1 MNIESPI
8 EKAALKVLQTNRVAV
23 FIVAYNASKHIE
35 KVLQRIPPWVA
46 EGLAQIYLID
56 DSSQDETAFFA
67 TQVDWPSHFAPLKI
81 FTTPFNQGYGGNQKI
96 GYSYAINQGFDIVV
110 LLHGD
115 GQYAPEALPHL
126 LAEYNVDIDAVF
138 GSRFI
143 NPGDA
148 LKGGMPLYKFVGN
161 RVLSGL
167 QNYFMKG
174 SLSEWH
180 SGYRS
185 YRTSLLK
192 RLPFSCNSNDFDF
205 DAEIIIQTLGAGGV
219 IKEVPIPT
227 FYGDEI
233 CHVNGLQYAAQCMKN
248 VFQYRAMQAEL
259 FYDPRF
265 DVSKPAQDLALV
277 KNRVASTVDL
287 FVEGAFS
294 KVALKTLKISSA
306 PQLVDS
312 IASKNSLQVQ
322 RTISQLELGVEKCKD
337 YDALIVLDV
346 LQNQSSPERALQVIG
361 QYLKADGII
370 YVSCAN
376 VAYFPVRIM
385 LLCGYFNYGRKG
397 ILDKVHQRLFTK
409 ASLIRLLVQGG
420 FEITA
425 IHGFGPPIADK
436 IGQSFILRALDRV
449 FHLLAKIWTSLFAFE
464 ILIVAKKNVNIEWLL
479 QETTNDFSNANRLH
493 Q

>member
-1 MNIESPI
+1 MTATVFQSLICDNRAMNTHSEVD
-8 EKAALKVLQTNRVAV
+8 KVALEVLQKNRVAV

-35 KVLQRIPPWVA
+35 SVLNRIPSWVSKELA
-46 EGLAQIYLID
+46 EIFLID
-56 DSSQDETAFFA
+56 DSSKDDTALIA
-67 TQVDWPSHFAPLKI
+67 SQINWPSNFAPLRVFK
-81 FTTPFNQGYGGNQKI
+81 TPFNQGYGGNQKI
-96 GYSYAINQGFDIVV
+96 GYSYAIKQGFDIVV

-126 LAEYNVDIDAVF
+126 LSEYANGVEAVF

-143 NPGDA
+143 NAGGA

-192 RLPFSCNSNDFDF
+192 RVPFSCNSNDFDF

-233 CHVNGLQYAAQCMKN
+233 CHVNGMRYAFQCMKN
-248 VFQYRAMQAEL
+248 VLQYRAMQAEL
-259 FYDPRF
+259 FFDPRF
-265 DVSKPAQDLALV
+265 DIARHDQQSEQAQKIADTTINAFI
-277 KNRVASTVDL
+277 N
-287 FVEGAFS
+287 GANFS
-294 KVALKTLKISSA
+294 SALKVLEISPFSHDLESN
-306 PQLVDS
+306 QLPHGQAHDNDIV
-312 IASKNSLQVQ
+312 IA
-322 RTISQLELGVEKCKD
+322 
-337 YDALIVLDV
+337 LDV
-346 LQNQSSPERALQVIG
+346 LQNQNSPEVGLQNIG
-361 QYLKADGII
+361 KYLKANGLL

-376 VAYFPVRIM
+376 VAYLPVRLM
-385 LLCGYFNYGRKG
+385 LLFGFFNYGRKG
-397 ILDKVHQRLFTK
+397 ILDRAHHRLFTK
-409 ASLIRLLVQGG
+409 GSFRRLLLQGG
-420 FEITA
+420 FEIEA
-425 IHGFGPPIADK
+425 IYGFGPPILDK
-436 IGQSFILRALDRV
+436 VGQSPILRILDKV
-449 FHLLAKIWTSLFAFE
+449 SYLLAKGWTSLFAFE
-464 ILIVAKKNVNIEWLL
+464 ILIIAKKRVDIEWLL
-479 QETTNDFSNANRLH
+479 HQTTTYRNKAE